1 MDPKK
6 ATNDKVKRDRKPD
19 HTLISFFGDDS
30 YGWFPKGR
38 DIIPFHQN
46 YDSKSRQAASKRDK
60 KFNRACAEGMEVH
73 TRRLCKD
80 PGTKYR
86 PHDFLHPGWSDD
98 SDEEAAE
105 DRYDDLRP
113 LPASAEKLQDCSA
126 LQALLWLHTVACNPM
141 ERPKMSPVKIDGAK
155 RQLFSLAKSHNVK
168 LQEAALKCKKS
179 ASPDANPVD
188 AETAAAAEAAEAA
201 DAAHVV
207 NDKEE
212 QQVAGIG
219 KKFKAVKKEKSM
231 DEEAAQ
237 GIGKARLVKRKRK
250 DDAEPKSDKYKPKKQ
265 RRKPAIAE
273 VKEEDSIEEVK
284 EEDSI
289 DEVKE
294 EDSVSPDAALDA
306 PASDLQPESPRV
318 KSDVEDE
325 PLSDSDAEPEPKAEQ
340 EKTSRNKKQTPLA
353 DDGKASH
360 PPTRVNKGSGSYRGP
375 APRQLKASFP
385 DIIAVLRDMA
395 VDPNSHVWDGQKAE
409 AAAWLSFRELVFSY
423 SHFNKEGEVGDATAE
438 ALSARDVRWAKIKS
452 EKAPVGVP
460 AELGPDLG
468 IDYRYTH
475 YISKLPDSR
484 LAFDEQ
490 LAQFY
495 AQHGATL
502 SPPSILQTPLDC
514 YTIFNAVAQRGGFE
528 GVSGTRQWSAVAREW
543 RADMSGM
550 EAARVKKAY
559 QRLLLAFEQHI
570 SQGTI
575 VEVRK
580 KKSTRM
586 KRAGRSGSVDPEDRP
601 VKKMKKRKAEGE
613 PAAAP
618 SEVNKD
624 EAQPQAATV
633 LWEAEDSEPEG
644 SEVSYGSDE
653 PQESYQSDAESD
665 QDDDKRLAAAAN
677 GAKLKTLHKEAQR
690 DSKFVKKKL
699 QRQLESSRG
708 SKQKVKVEVS
718 QEGDGEQALL
728 RRDSSQGD
736 TPTKGRRQV
745 VDSRALAARPGRS
758 EAQSLRAKQER
769 RAQLRHQMQARTNT
783 NPLEQM
789 KSKNQP
795 WRSSMDELLGSPPDL
810 PPYEEPKADARTLVV
825 LQFRE
830 NYPLPSKAVVQNVM
844 TQYGPLH
851 VQDDIW
857 FNKLKY
863 LVYTRFKHEQD
874 ALTAYKL
881 LDKKAAWLF
890 NMAEGS
896 VKRIT
901 LTVPYKDK
909 KMGTANVASDAAP
922 ASGLAPIPALPYP
935 SSYVPPS
942 RPASQPL
949 ANPAGNPGYP
959 MANLPQPTDP
969 RRAAAARAANPAPAG
984 QIGQYPGQIGAGAGA
999 TSSGSGQYPS
1009 AAGLGPAGAPGQT
1022 GVSLPVDPRADPR
1035 VDPRTDPRTKSAF
1048 RLAGG
1053 YAGSG
1058 PSSSGPYRPPPPPS
1072 QGGLPPPGGLPP
1084 VGGLPPFAGGY
1095 PASRNQWVPPMGG
1108 LPPPAYLA
1116 GLARPQGY
1124 PMQPHMP
1131 QRPLHQPSH
1140 PHALPSSSSAPQ
1152 HPFSSSANAHATKN
1166 TPTPESSIMRING
1179 LHRSAAAPAGSL
1191 PGSPPAQRPLP
1202 ASAHMHSQSQLVLP
1216 SAAPG
1221 NAAGPAVPDILSIL
1235 RNAGLQ
1241 NALENLQA
1249 NLAVAPS
1256 STAAQH
1262 QPITHPAAVG
1272 KSSDAQVNSAQSV
1285 GDSAVSGSADVADA
1299 GPVLA
1304 GDDGGTG
1311 APDVSNNLLALLS
1324 QLAPAGR

>member
-1 MDPKK
+1 MSVTKVGDLVWVRVQGHPWWPGQVMDPKK

-60 KFNRACAEGMEVH
+60 KFNRACAEGMEVY
-73 TRRLCKD
+73 TRRLGKE

-126 LQALLWLHTVACNPM
+126 QQALLWLHTVACNPM

-168 LQEAALKCKKS
+168 LQEATLKRRKS
-179 ASPDANPVD
+179 PSPDADPIN

-201 DAAHVV
+201 DGAHITK
-207 NDKEE
+207 DKEE
-212 QQVAGIG
+212 QQAAATG
-219 KKFKAVKKEKSM
+219 KKTKALKKEKSM
-231 DEEAAQ
+231 GEEAAQ

-250 DDAEPKSDKYKPKKQ
+250 DEAESKSDKDKPKKQ

-273 VKEEDSIEEVK
+273 VR

-294 EDSVSPDAALDA
+294 EDSVSPEAAQDA
-306 PASDLQPESPRV
+306 PASNLQPESPQV
-318 KSDVEDE
+318 KSDVENE
-325 PLSDSDAEPEPKAEQ
+325 PLSDSDAEPEPKPEQ
-340 EKTSRNKKQTPLA
+340 EKKSRKKKQPPVE
-353 DDGKASH
+353 DDDKATH
-360 PPTRVNKGSGSYRGP
+360 PPARVNKGSGSYRGP
-375 APRQLKASFP
+375 GPRQLKASFP
-385 DIIAVLRDMA
+385 AIIAVLRDMA

-423 SHFNKEGEVGDATAE
+423 SHFNKEGEVGETTAE
-438 ALSARDVRWAKIKS
+438 ALSARDVRWAKVKS

-460 AELGPDLG
+460 AEPGADLG
-468 IDYRYTH
+468 IEYRYTH
-475 YISKLPDSR
+475 YISKLSDSR
-484 LAFDEQ
+484 HAFEEQ

-495 AQHGATL
+495 GQHGATL

-559 QRLLLAFEQHI
+559 HKLLLAFEQHI

-580 KKSTRM
+580 KKSTRL
-586 KRAGRSGSVDPEDRP
+586 KRAVRSGSVEPEDPP

-618 SEVNKD
+618 SVGKVEAEVQ
-624 EAQPQAATV
+624 EATAVQ
-633 LWEAEDSEPEG
+633 EAEDSAAEG

-653 PQESYQSDAESD
+653 PHESYQSDAESAESD
-665 QDDDKRLAAAAN
+665 QDGDKRLAAAAH
-677 GAKLKTLHKEAQR
+677 GAKLKTLQKEAQR

-699 QRQLESSRG
+699 QRQLESGSGSRG
-708 SKQKVKVEVS
+708 SKQKARVEAS

-728 RRDSSQGD
+728 RRNSSQGD
-736 TPTKGRRQV
+736 IPTKGRRQV
-745 VDSRALAARPGRS
+745 VDSRALAARPGQS
-758 EAQSLRAKQER
+758 EEQSVRAKQER
-769 RAQLRHQMQARTNT
+769 RAQLRQQMQARTNNNT
-783 NPLEQM
+783 LEQM
-789 KSKNQP
+789 KSKTQP
-795 WRSSMDELLGSPPDL
+795 WRSSMDELLGPPADP
-810 PPYEEPKADARTLVV
+810 PPYEEPKADARTLIV

-844 TQYGPLH
+844 AQYGPLH

-874 ALTAYKL
+874 ALTAYKM

-909 KMGTANVASDAAP
+909 KMGTANVASAAAP
-922 ASGLAPIPALPYP
+922 APALAPSPALSDP
-935 SSYVPPS
+935 SSYIPPS
-942 RPASQPL
+942 RPASHHLP
-949 ANPAGNPGYP
+949 NPGYP
-959 MANLPQPTDP
+959 MAELPQPTDP
-969 RRAAAARAANPAPAG
+969 RRAAAARAANPAPG
-984 QIGQYPGQIGAGAGA
+984 GQYPGQIGASAGA

-1009 AAGLGPAGAPGQT
+1009 AAGLGLAGASGQSGRGLPG
-1022 GVSLPVDPRADPR
+1022 DPRADPR

-1048 RLAGG
+1048 RPAGG
-1053 YAGSG
+1053 YAGSRATT
-1058 PSSSGPYRPPPPPS
+1058 SALYRPPPPPS

-1084 VGGLPPFAGGY
+1084 FAGAH
-1095 PASRNQWVPPMGG
+1095 PSARNQWVPPMGG

-1124 PMQPHMP
+1124 PMQPPMP
-1131 QRPLHQPSH
+1131 QLPLHQPSH
-1140 PHALPSSSSAPQ
+1140 PHTLPSSSSAPQ
-1152 HPFSSSANAHATKN
+1152 HPYSSSANVHATTH
-1166 TPTPESSIMRING
+1166 TPTPESSIMRTNG
-1179 LHRSAAAPAGSL
+1179 LHRPAAAPAG
-1191 PGSPPAQRPLP
+1191 
-1202 ASAHMHSQSQLVLP
+1202 
-1216 SAAPG
+1216 
-1221 NAAGPAVPDILSIL
+1221 NAVGPAVPDILSIL

-1241 NALENLQA
+1241 NPLADLQA
-1249 NLAVAPS
+1249 NLAVASAPS
-1256 STAAQH
+1256 LTAARH
-1262 QPITHPAAVG
+1262 QPITHPVAMVR
-1272 KSSDAQVNSAQSV
+1272 SSDAQVNGAQSF

-1324 QLAPAGR
+1324 QLAPAGQ

>member
-1 MDPKK
+1 MSVTKIGDLVWVRVQGHPWWPGQVMDPKK

-38 DIIPFHQN
+38 DIIPFHKN

-73 TRRLCKD
+73 TRRLGKE

-126 LQALLWLHTVACNPM
+126 QQALLWLHTVACNPM

-155 RQLFSLAKSHNVK
+155 RQLFSLTKSHNVK
-168 LQEAALKCKKS
+168 LQEAALKRRKS
-179 ASPDANPVD
+179 PSPDTGPLD
-188 AETAAAAEAAEAA
+188 AQTAPAEEAARGA
-201 DAAHVV
+201 DAAHSVR
-207 NDKEE
+207 DEAE
-212 QQVAGIG
+212 QQADDTG
-219 KKFKAVKKEKSM
+219 KKTKALKKEKSM
-231 DEEAAQ
+231 DEAAAQ
-237 GIGKARLVKRKRK
+237 GVGKARLVKRKRK
-250 DDAEPKSDKYKPKKQ
+250 DDADSKSDKDKPKKQ
-265 RRKPAIAE
+265 RRKPAIA
-273 VKEEDSIEEVK
+273 DNK

-294 EDSVSPDAALDA
+294 ADSISPDAALDV
-306 PASDLQPESPRV
+306 PASSLLPASPTV

-325 PLSDSDAEPEPKAEQ
+325 PLSESDAEPEPKAEQ
-340 EKTSRNKKQTPLA
+340 EKKSRKKKQTPVE
-353 DDGKASH
+353 DDDKASH
-360 PPTRVNKGSGSYRGP
+360 PPARVNKGSGSYRGP
-375 APRQLKASFP
+375 GPRQLKASFP
-385 DIIAVLRDMA
+385 DIIAVLRGMA
-395 VDPNSHVWDGQKAE
+395 VDPNSHVWDGQGAE

-423 SHFNKEGEVGDATAE
+423 SHFNKEGEIGDTAAE
-438 ALSARDVRWAKIKS
+438 ALSARDVRWAKVKS

-460 AELGPDLG
+460 AEPGPDLG
-468 IDYRYTH
+468 IEYRYTH
-475 YISKLPDSR
+475 YISKLPESR

-495 AQHGATL
+495 SQHGATL

-559 QRLLLAFEQHI
+559 HKLLLAFEQHI

-580 KKSTRM
+580 KKSTRL
-586 KRAGRSGSVDPEDRP
+586 KRAGLSGSVDPEDRP
-601 VKKMKKRKAEGE
+601 AKKVKKRKAEGE
-613 PAAAP
+613 PAAA
-618 SEVNKD
+618 SSVVKDQAEVQ
-624 EAQPQAATV
+624 EAVAVQA
-633 LWEAEDSEPEG
+633 AEDSEPEG

-653 PQESYQSDAESD
+653 PHESYQSDAESD
-665 QDDDKRLAAAAN
+665 QHDDERLAAAAN
-677 GAKLKTLHKEAQR
+677 GLKLKTLRKEAQR

-699 QRQLESSRG
+699 QRQPDSSSRG
-708 SKQKVKVEVS
+708 SKQKAKAEAG
-718 QEGDGEQALL
+718 QEGEGQQALL

-758 EAQSLRAKQER
+758 EEQSVRAQQER
-769 RAQLRHQMQARTNT
+769 RAQLRHQMQARPTNNT
-783 NPLEQM
+783 LEQM
-789 KSKNQP
+789 ESKIQP
-795 WRSSMDELLGSPPDL
+795 WRSSMDELLGSPADP
-810 PPYEEPKADARTLVV
+810 PPYEEPKADARTLIV

-874 ALTAYKL
+874 ALNAYKM

-909 KMGTANVASDAAP
+909 KMGTANAASAAAP
-922 ASGLAPIPALPYP
+922 GSSSSPKP
-935 SSYVPPS
+935 SPS
-942 RPASQPL
+942 RPL
-949 ANPAGNPGYP
+949 
-959 MANLPQPTDP
+959 LLWV
-969 RRAAAARAANPAPAG
+969 
-984 QIGQYPGQIGAGAGA
+984 
-999 TSSGSGQYPS
+999 SGQS
-1009 AAGLGPAGAPGQT
+1009 ERGM
-1022 GVSLPVDPRADPR
+1022 PVDPRAESR

-1053 YAGSG
+1053 YPGSG
-1058 PSSSGPYRPPPPPS
+1058 PSSSALYRPPPPPS

-1084 VGGLPPFAGGY
+1084 GGSLPPFAGAY
-1095 PASRNQWVPPMGG
+1095 PSSQNQWVPPRGG

-1116 GLARPQGY
+1116 GLGRPPGY
-1124 PMQPHMP
+1124 PMQPQMP
-1131 QRPLHQPSH
+1131 QRPLHQPSQ
-1140 PHALPSSSSAPQ
+1140 PNARPSSSSAPQ
-1152 HPFSSSANAHATKN
+1152 HPHSF
-1166 TPTPESSIMRING
+1166 M
-1179 LHRSAAAPAGSL
+1179 AAAA
-1191 PGSPPAQRPLP
+1191 
-1202 ASAHMHSQSQLVLP
+1202 
-1216 SAAPG
+1216 
-1221 NAAGPAVPDILSIL
+1221 DELS
-1235 RNAGLQ
+1235 GLECG
-1241 NALENLQA
+1241 L
-1249 NLAVAPS
+1249 S
-1256 STAAQH
+1256 H
-1262 QPITHPAAVG
+1262 F
-1272 KSSDAQVNSAQSV
+1272 
-1285 GDSAVSGSADVADA
+1285 SAVDLSGRPRLED
-1299 GPVLA
+1299 GENLA
-1304 GDDGGTG
+1304 GDYPAVALVLGERDDAGQGHLYISSTRVIWLKDDEESGEEEEPYPEIRFIPSDANTLQDIFENLCQCAALNPDPVDEDDSDGGEFFYNEDEVLNGVG
-1311 APDVSNNLLALLS
+1311 AENRAALLDHFDAMLDDS
-1324 QLAPAGR
+1324 DQHELEELTGEDPDRFADPEDDDEEGSSGRCGQKPCRGC